1 MWENTASYTKTF
13 GNHKL
18 DILGGFTVQRFRS
31 DYSAISGSNFA
42 DDRVQTINAALV
54 KNNPTQDIQEWSM
67 VSFLGR
73 INYNYKEKYLLSAS
87 IRRDGSSRFGKEN
100 RWGNFPAISAGWLV
114 NEEKFMKSL
123 DWLSMFKIRAS
134 YGVTGNNNIGNYTQY
149 NVISN
154 SNAVFGSNVASGIRV
169 TNLGNVELGWEKTT
183 EADFGVDLSVW
194 NNRITFTYDYYNKT
208 TRDLLYSLSVPRE
221 SGFPT
226 SWAMSES

>member
-1 MWENTASYTKTF
+1 M
-13 GNHKL
+13 
-18 DILGGFTVQRFRS
+18 
-31 DYSAISGSNFA
+31 
-42 DDRVQTINAALV
+42 
-54 KNNPTQDIQEWSM
+54 
-67 VSFLGR
+67 
-73 INYNYKEKYLLSAS
+73 SAS

-169 TNLGNVELGWEKTT
+169 TNLGNVELGWERLLRQTL
-183 EADFGVDLSVW
+183 EWISLFGIIV
-194 NNRITFTYDYYNKT
+194 
-208 TRDLLYSLSVPRE
+208 SLSLTTITIRQQEICFIPSLYQENPVFQLHGQCRKAE
-221 SGFPT
+221 ILGT
-226 SWAMSES
+226 